1 MVLHDQEPGP
11 DPGTK
16 AGRTSHPSRLTRRSA
31 PFLRPCPRARRVPR
45 PRFAVESEVD
55 DERRPERVDVA
66 AAIAGA
72 DDGDLI
78 RIVHGVDPEEVDLER
93 GGSLVQRAQAVLE
106 LRERA
111 YEVDG
116 ELAAV
121 DVRATKGTPIE
132 PEDVEDYRGGG

>member
-1 MVLHDQEPGP
+1 MSTMTD
-11 DPGTK
+11 DPEK
-16 AGRTSHPSRLTRRSA
+16 
-31 PFLRPCPRARRVPR
+31 
-45 PRFAVESEVD
+45 D
-55 DERRPERVDVA
+55 DVA
-66 AAIAGA
+66 TAIAGA

-93 GGSLVQRAQAVLE
+93 GGSLAQRAQAVLE
-106 LRERA
+106 LRERG

-121 DVRATKGTPIE
+121 DVRAMEGTSIE